1 VVDLPEA
8 VVCREEELVRGRV
21 EQLLGRE
28 EEEPVVVGVKSD
40 GAIGPR
46 KDRLTNSMKQ
56 TQYFLLQLENLLT
69 ND

>member
-8 VVCREEELVRGRV
+8 VVCREEELERGRV

-28 EEEPVVVGVKSD
+28 EEELVVVGVKSD
-40 GAIGPR
+40 GAIRPR

>member
-1 VVDLPEA
+1 M
-8 VVCREEELVRGRV
+8 

>member
-8 VVCREEELVRGRV
+8 VVYREEELVRGRV

-28 EEEPVVVGVKSD
+28 EEPVVVGVKSD
-40 GAIGPR
+40 GAIGPK